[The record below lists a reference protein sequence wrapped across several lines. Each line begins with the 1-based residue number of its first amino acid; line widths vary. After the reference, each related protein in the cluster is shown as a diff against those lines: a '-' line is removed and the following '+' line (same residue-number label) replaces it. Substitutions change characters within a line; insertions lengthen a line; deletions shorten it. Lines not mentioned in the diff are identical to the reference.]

1 MWGFRTKQARN
12 PYSVLSKTWMIISHN
27 SMGKN
32 NVNANLEKSMINF
45 KWIYCWNISEIL
57 QEMPKYPLDETIKQL
72 LKSDCHKI

>member
-1 MWGFRTKQARN
+1 
-12 PYSVLSKTWMIISHN
+12 
-27 SMGKN
+27 
-32 NVNANLEKSMINF
+32 MINF